1 MNPRNTYFGQTGPG
15 QSRGRS
21 KRSLVL
27 IVLIVMVVV
36 TVIVA
41 LGSTLVKP
49 GQERLA
55 NSFIAKV
62 AAGDAEGSFEM
73 LSADAKQTTSVEL
86 WTKYVNN
93 NKPFFTGKTEM
104 VYDQR
109 LEGTEGTEFG
119 INVGETGKIYRVTI
133 VVVSEKD
140 ASERIY
146 SVRTT
151 PTTL

>member
-1 MNPRNTYFGQTGPG
+1 MNPQNTYFGQTGPS

-21 KRSLVL
+21 KRSLVI
-27 IVLIVMVVV
+27 IVLILLVVV

-41 LGSTLVKP
+41 LGSTLVRPSK
-49 GQERLA
+49 ERLA
-55 NSFIAKV
+55 NSFITKV
-62 AAGDAEGSFEM
+62 ASGDAAGSFEM

-86 WTKYVNN
+86 WTRYVDN
-93 NKPFFTGKTEM
+93 NKPFFTGKTETI
-104 VYDQR
+104 YDQK
-109 LEGTEGTEFG
+109 LDGTEGTEFG

-140 ASERIY
+140 AGERIY